1 MPAIMQTINAPQN
14 KAIVM
19 SSAMDT
25 RPSFIGAMR
34 NISPVNPIGMVDAW
48 TVSIYDYRCGMW
60 PLRCVGSSRL
70 EVGNL
75 ALEAKSNRI
84 RRIHG

>member
-14 KAIVM
+14 NAIVM

-34 NISPVNPIGMVDAW
+34 TTSPVNPIGMVDAW

-60 PLRCVGSSRL
+60 PLRCVGL
-70 EVGNL
+70 LQADLKLVIWL
-75 ALEAKSNRI
+75 WKQNRTE
-84 RRIHG
+84 

>member
-14 KAIVM
+14 NAIVM

-34 NISPVNPIGMVDAW
+34 NTAPVNPIGMVDAW
-48 TVSIYDYRCGMW
+48 TVSIYDYRCGMR
-60 PLRCVGSSRL
+60 PLRCVGL
-70 EVGNL
+70 LQADLKLVIWL
-75 ALEAKSNRI
+75 WKQNRTE
-84 RRIHG
+84 